1 MADIVGDE
9 KEALLAETAAVGAAA
24 GGAAEVGEFRTYL
37 SAYYRHVALEDLTT
51 AGPER
56 LAATAIEQ
64 AKLAAYRP
72 QGRALVR
79 VRRGQA
85 GACADSRGVGDIVND
100 GMAFLHGYIP

>member
-24 GGAAEVGEFRTYL
+24 GGAAEVGDFRNYL
-37 SAYYRHVALEDLTT
+37 NAYYRHVALEDLTA

-72 QGRALVR
+72 QGRP
-79 VRRGQA
+79 RRAPRA
-85 GACADSRGVGDIVND
+85 GTSWTSSPTTCHSSWTRSGWSSQSTT
-100 GMAFLHGYIP
+100 